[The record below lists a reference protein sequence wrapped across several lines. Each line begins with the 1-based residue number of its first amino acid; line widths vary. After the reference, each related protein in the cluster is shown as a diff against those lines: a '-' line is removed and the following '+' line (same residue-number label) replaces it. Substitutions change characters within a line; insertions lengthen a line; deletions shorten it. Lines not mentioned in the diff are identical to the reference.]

1 MVQRKYKGEQQRLQ
15 IIWYHIFKFQ
25 DCYCLKLIVFFISQ
39 FYAWR
44 IKLFRYNKF
53 LLQYRYVE
61 QIENNNY
68 DFFCKATLQYFQTIL
83 ESYVLTGR
91 FKSSCYCNIY
101 QYSVIIT
108 VDTENAKINVRST
121 KLCL

>member
-1 MVQRKYKGEQQRLQ
+1 MHGE
-15 IIWYHIFKFQ
+15 
-25 DCYCLKLIVFFISQ
+25 
-39 FYAWR
+39 
-44 IKLFRYNKF
+44 IKLFRHNKF
-53 LLQYRYVE
+53 LLQYQYVE

-68 DFFCKATLQYFQTIL
+68 DFFCKTISQYFQSML

-91 FKSSCYCNIY
+91 FKSSCYCDIY

-108 VDTENAKINVRST
+108 VDTENATINARST

>member
-1 MVQRKYKGEQQRLQ
+1 MHRE
-15 IIWYHIFKFQ
+15 
-25 DCYCLKLIVFFISQ
+25 
-39 FYAWR
+39 
-44 IKLFRYNKF
+44 IKLFRHNKL

-68 DFFCKATLQYFQTIL
+68 ESFCKAALQYFQSML

-91 FKSSCYCNIY
+91 FKSSCYCNMY
-101 QYSVIIT
+101 QYSFIIT
-108 VDTENAKINVRST
+108 VDTENATIKARST